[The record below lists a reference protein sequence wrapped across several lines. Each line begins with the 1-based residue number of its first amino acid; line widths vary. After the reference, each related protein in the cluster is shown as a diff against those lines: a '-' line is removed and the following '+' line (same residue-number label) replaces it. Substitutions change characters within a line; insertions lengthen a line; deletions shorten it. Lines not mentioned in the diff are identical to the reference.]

1 MPVKKNGGNAQ
12 QQQRDTLLL
21 KLNLSGTGAHR
32 MLRAFPNGVANMKKA
47 LLAITL
53 AATLASGSMV
63 GAAYAQQ
70 ARGDVR
76 HDRQERQ
83 GPRMTDT
90 DRGALTDAR
99 IAAIKAGL
107 KLTPDQEKLW
117 PGVEAAL
124 RQSAQQ
130 RQERFAER
138 RKERE
143 ARESSGSRADMVS
156 RLRAR
161 ADHMSEGATDLR
173 KLADAIDPLYKT
185 LDDGQKRRLAVL
197 MRSGMDHHRM
207 AMRMHGERQA
217 ERGPDRTVE

>member
-1 MPVKKNGGNAQ
+1 
-12 QQQRDTLLL
+12 
-21 KLNLSGTGAHR
+21 
-32 MLRAFPNGVANMKKA
+32 MKKA
-47 LLAITL
+47 VLAVTL
-53 AATLASGSMV
+53 AATLASSSMI

-76 HDRQERQ
+76 HERQ
-83 GPRMTDT
+83 DRHERMTDI

-99 IAAIKAGL
+99 IAALKAGL

-124 RQSAQQ
+124 RESSQK
-130 RQERFAER
+130 RREKFAEW

-143 ARESSGSRADMVS
+143 ARENSGSRSDMVS

-161 ADHMSEGATDLR
+161 ADHMSEGATNLR
-173 KLADAIDPLYKT
+173 ELADAIDPLYKT
-185 LDDGQKRRLAVL
+185 LDEGQKRRFAIL

-207 AMRMHGERQA
+207 AMRMHGWRQA